1 MNFSIILNRLAVL
14 ACAGFIVGSWPARAE
29 EQPFAFLYATDT
41 EARGEA
47 ELEQW
52 VIWKSGHSHENFSSF
67 ESRSEF
73 EYGITSDL
81 QGSLYLNYD
90 WSRSRAHILGAPTD
104 RDSFVS
110 VSGELIYRVLDA
122 EDDPIGLA
130 FYVEPT
136 WGAEEREFETK
147 ILLQK
152 NFLDNRLR
160 FAFNL
165 NLEDSWDRDHGH
177 WSKGGALELDLGLA
191 YSLTP
196 EWGIA
201 AEFNNE
207 REFDGLI
214 LGGSSHAQS
223 SAYYFGPTI
232 QYAADPITVTL
243 GAQAQLPCADNLS
256 NTPGAVEHGFASGA
270 ERYRLLLRLSAEI

>member
-1 MNFSIILNRLAVL
+1 VKFSIILNRLAVL
-14 ACAGFIVGSWPARAE
+14 ICASLIVDSWPATAE
-29 EQPFAFLYATDT
+29 EQPFAFLYTADT
-41 EARGEA
+41 LPGGEA

-52 VIWKSGHSHENFSSF
+52 VIWKGGHAHENFNSF
-67 ESRSEF
+67 KSRSEF
-73 EYGITSDL
+73 EYGITGDL

-90 WSRSRAHILGAPTD
+90 WSRSRAHTPGAATD

-122 EDDPIGLA
+122 EEDPIGLA
-130 FYVEPT
+130 LYVEPT
-136 WGAEEREFETK
+136 WGAEEHGFETK

-152 NFLDNRLR
+152 NFLANRLR
-160 FAFNL
+160 VAFNV
-165 NLEDSWDRDHGH
+165 NLEDSWDRDASH
-177 WSKGGALELDLGLA
+177 WSKGSALEFGAGLA
-191 YSLTP
+191 YALTP
-196 EWGIA
+196 GWSIA

-214 LGGSSHAQS
+214 LGGSAHAQS
-223 SAYYFGPTI
+223 SANYLGPTI

-256 NTPGAVEHGFASGA
+256 NTPDAVEHGFASGA
-270 ERYRLLLRLSAEI
+270 ERYRLLLRVSAEL